1 MHEYETEEQQI
12 EALKRW
18 WNENGTSLIIGLAL
32 GLAGI
37 FGGRYYLNMQKQKSE
52 TAGDLYYQVAAQVNQ
67 KHEEAAIEASDKLFT
82 DYKST
87 PYASLA
93 SLLMARY
100 EYEKSKTDE
109 AIKQLNRVID
119 NAEQPELKDIARL
132 RLARIQIAS
141 KNYDAVESLL
151 AEKHAPAFDAVF
163 EELKGDLYVAKNEI
177 DKARAAYDKAI
188 EASAGNASELLHLK
202 RQDLGNVDATN
213 PVRPPA

>member
-18 WNENGTSLIIGLAL
+18 WHENGTSLIIGLAL
-32 GLAGI
+32 GLAAI
-37 FGGRYYLNMQKQKSE
+37 FGGRYYLNMKKHNSE
-52 TAGDLYYQVAAQVNQ
+52 VAGDLYYQVAAQVDQ

-100 EYEKSKTDE
+100 EYENSKTDE
-109 AIKQLNRVID
+109 AVKQLNRVIK
-119 NAEQPELKDIARL
+119 NSEQPELQNIARL
-132 RLARIQIAS
+132 RLVRIQIAS
-141 KNYDAVESLL
+141 KKYDEAERLL
-151 AEKHAPAFDAVF
+151 AAKHAPAFNAAF
-163 EELKGDLYVAKNEI
+163 EELRGDVYVAKNEI

-188 EASAGNASELLHLK
+188 ADSAGNASQLLHLK
-202 RQDLGNVDATN
+202 RQDLGNIDATN
-213 PVRPPA
+213 PVRSPA

>member
-1 MHEYETEEQQI
+1 MHEFETEEQQI

-32 GLAGI
+32 GLAAI
-37 FGGRYYLNMQKQKSE
+37 FAGRYYLNMKKHNSE
-52 TAGDLYYQVAAQVNQ
+52 AAGDLYYQVAAQVNQ

-100 EYEKSKTDE
+100 EYEQSKTDE
-109 AIKQLNRVID
+109 AVKQLNRVIKD
-119 NAEQPELKDIARL
+119 SEQPELQNIARL

-141 KNYDAVESLL
+141 KKYDAAESLL
-151 AEKHAPAFDAVF
+151 AAKHAPAFNAAF
-163 EELKGDLYVAKNEI
+163 EELSGDVYVAKNEI

-188 EASAGNASELLHLK
+188 EDSAGNASQLLHLK

-213 PVRPPA
+213 PVRSPA

>member
-1 MHEYETEEQQI
+1 MHEYETEEQQV

-18 WNENGTSLIIGLAL
+18 WSENGTSLIVGLAL
-32 GLAGI
+32 GVAAI

-52 TAGDLYYQVAAQVNQ
+52 TASNLYYQVAMQVNQ

-109 AIKQLNRVID
+109 AVKQLERAIK
-119 NAEQPELKDIARL
+119 NAEQPVLQNIARL
-132 RLARIQIAS
+132 RLARIQLAS
-141 KNYDAVESLL
+141 KKYDAAENLL
-151 AEKHAPAFDAVF
+151 AADHAPAFDAAF
-163 EELKGDLYVAKNEI
+163 EELKGDIYIAKNEI

-188 EASAGNASELLHLK
+188 EASAGNASKLLHLK
-202 RQDLGNVDATN
+202 RQDLGNIDATN
-213 PVRPPA
+213 TVRPSA

>member
-1 MHEYETEEQQI
+1 MREYETEEQQI

-18 WNENGTSLIIGLAL
+18 WHENGTSLIIGLAL

-37 FGGRYYLNMQKQKSE
+37 FGGRYYLNMQKHNSE
-52 TAGDLYYQVAAQVNQ
+52 AAGDLYYQVAAQVNQ
-67 KHEEAAIEASDKLFT
+67 KHQEAAIEASDKLFT

-100 EYEKSKTDE
+100 EYEQSKTDE
-109 AIKQLNRVID
+109 AIKQLNRVIEND
-119 NAEQPELKDIARL
+119 DQPVLQNIARL

-141 KNYDAVESLL
+141 KKLDAAESLL
-151 AEKHAPAFDAVF
+151 ATKHTPAFDAAF
-163 EELKGDLYVAKNEI
+163 DELRGDLYVAKNEI

-188 EASAGNASELLHLK
+188 SASAGNVSELLRLK
-202 RQDLGNVDATN
+202 RQDLGNVNATN
-213 PVRPPA
+213 PARSAA